1 MPIFTITITDNQAI
15 VQRVWSF
22 STLERAQT
30 EFLKLVCQ
38 LGKLSSPLTPEKQKL
53 ILDDEVFDLGYG
65 DACISLDE
73 SILDAEVHF
82 TNSYA

>member
-1 MPIFTITITDNQAI
+1 MSIFTITITDAQSI

-38 LGKLSSPLTPEKQKL
+38 LGKITTPLTPERQKL

-65 DACISLDE
+65 DACLSLDE
-73 SILDAEVHF
+73 STLDAQVHF